1 MRTASGPADL
11 GGDQV
16 EGLHAV
22 HELLASGKRRVRA
35 LWVAQ
40 DLAGHEPL
48 LGTVMLAR
56 RQQVPVQLKSS
67 EALASAARTAAPQG
81 VVAWAQPVQ
90 AFSLAELLAAEV
102 PGAGG
107 TGAEGTGPPAFLVV
121 LDGVTDPGNFGS
133 LLRTAACAG
142 ATGVVIAR
150 HRSAPLTPA
159 ALKSAAG
166 AVEKVPIAVVAG
178 IPAALQQLAK
188 AGVWTV
194 GLDPAGPA
202 DLWQTSLLDAPVALV
217 LGSEGTGISHLARQ
231 RCDVLARIPQSRA
244 LESLNV
250 AAAGA
255 VACFEVARQRR
266 AREGGASPAA
276 TGPATARASV
286 APRGRKSPGNQPG
299 RRRSGA

>member
-1 MRTASGPADL
+1 MRTATGPADL

-48 LGTVMLAR
+48 LGTVLLAR
-56 RQQVPVQLKSS
+56 RQQVPVQLKSP

-90 AFSLAELLAAEV
+90 AFSLAALLAAEV
-102 PGAGG
+102 P
-107 TGAEGTGPPAFLVV
+107 GAEGTGPPAFLVV

-159 ALKSAAG
+159 ALKSAAV

-188 AGVWTV
+188 AGIWTV
-194 GLDPAGPA
+194 GLDPAGPT
-202 DLWQTSLLDAPVALV
+202 DLWRTSLLDAPVALV
-217 LGSEGTGISHLARQ
+217 LGSEGAGISHLARQ

-255 VACFEVARQRR
+255 VACFEVARQRA
-266 AREGGASPAA
+266 AREGGTSKVP
-276 TGPATARASV
+276 
-286 APRGRKSPGNQPG
+286 
-299 RRRSGA
+299 

>member
-1 MRTASGPADL
+1 MRRATGPSDL

-22 HELLASGKRRVRA
+22 HELLASGKRRVRT
-35 LWVAQ
+35 LWAAQ

-48 LGTVMLAR
+48 LGTVLLAR
-56 RQQVPVQLKSS
+56 AQQVPVQLKSP
-67 EALASAARTAAPQG
+67 EALAAAARTSAPQG

-90 AFSLAELLAAEV
+90 AVSLAELVAVEL

-107 TGAEGTGPPAFLVV
+107 AGPPAFLLV

-217 LGSEGTGISHLARQ
+217 LGSEGAGISHLARQ

-255 VACFEVARQRR
+255 VACFEVARRR
-266 AREGGASPAA
+266 AGRPGNVVAPPSA
-276 TGPATARASV
+276 TAPTTARASV

-299 RRRSGA
+299 RRRSG